1 MTYYILQ
8 DGTTEKKAGS
18 CLVDLI
24 VAAVILIGIG
34 ITAGRKSTK
43 RKRGKT

>member
-8 DGTTEKKAGS
+8 DGTTEKKAGR

-24 VAAVILIGIG
+24 AAAVILIWIG
-34 ITAGRKSTK
+34 IAVGRKSTK
-43 RKRGKT
+43 GKT